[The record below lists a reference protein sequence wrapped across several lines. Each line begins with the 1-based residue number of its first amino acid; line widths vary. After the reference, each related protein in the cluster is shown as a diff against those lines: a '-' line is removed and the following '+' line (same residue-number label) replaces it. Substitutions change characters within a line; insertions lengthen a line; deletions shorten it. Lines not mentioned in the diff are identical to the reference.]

1 MNLTLLTTAIAAAV
15 AGAAGFGLA
24 WQLQAGNIS
33 EINLERANERIS
45 IQRAARATIERT
57 TGAVIAAQNA
67 AASRAVVLRR
77 DADAART
84 AADGL
89 RDDLTAIGSAA
100 ASSIDARNRHA
111 ATVSELLVE
120 SASLNREL
128 AQACDGHAS
137 DVRTLMEAWPK

>member
-1 MNLTLLTTAIAAAV
+1 MNITLIAAAV
-15 AGAAGFGLA
+15 AAAMGFGAA

-33 EINLERANERIS
+33 EIKLEHANERIA
-45 IQRAARATIERT
+45 IQRAARTTIERT

-89 RDDLTAIGSAA
+89 REQVDLTQRASAITIDACNRYAIAIGGLL
-100 ASSIDARNRHA
+100 NQC
-111 ATVSELLVE
+111 ATRY
-120 SASLNREL
+120 REL
-128 AQACDGHAS
+128 GETAQGHVS
-137 DVRTLMEAWPK
+137 DIRTLTEAWPK

>member
-1 MNLTLLTTAIAAAV
+1 MNITLIAAAV
-15 AGAAGFGLA
+15 AAAMGFGAA

-33 EINLERANERIS
+33 EIKLEHANERIA
-45 IQRAARATIERT
+45 IQRAARTTIERT

-89 RDDLTAIGSAA
+89 RDDIDIATRAAATSLDACHLTATAYGRLLIASTAA
-100 ASSIDARNRHA
+100 YRGLAEVCDRH
-111 ATVSELLVE
+111 V
-120 SASLNREL
+120 
-128 AQACDGHAS
+128 Q
-137 DVRTLMEAWPK
+137 DVRTLTEAWPK